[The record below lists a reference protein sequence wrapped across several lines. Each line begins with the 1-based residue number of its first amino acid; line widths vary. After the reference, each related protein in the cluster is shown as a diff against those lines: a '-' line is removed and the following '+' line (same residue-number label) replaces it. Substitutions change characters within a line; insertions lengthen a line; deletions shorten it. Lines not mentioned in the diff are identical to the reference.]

1 MLNVLFMGTPSFAVP
16 SLRAIL
22 KDPFFNVMAVVT
34 QPDRPAGRG
43 KRLTPPPV
51 KTVALE
57 EGVEVLQPASK
68 GELKYVVNSLNPDVI
83 VVVAYG
89 MILPPEVIYKPPYGA
104 VNLHASLLPK
114 YRGPAPIERA
124 ILAGEKFT
132 GNTVIL
138 INEKMDEGDI
148 LSCET
153 VPIEPTDNRITLADK
168 LAGKGASLL
177 VKTLKE
183 WVSGCLKPEPQS
195 GEPTYAPFIE
205 KEERR
210 ICWKADAESVR
221 NRIRAFY
228 PDAYTLFREM
238 RIKIMDADVVEGYG
252 YPGEIIS
259 DKELIIACG
268 EGALRIKELI
278 SPKGRKVKG
287 EDFLRGYGNI
297 RGEVLK

>member
-1 MLNVLFMGTPSFAVP
+1 
-16 SLRAIL
+16 
-22 KDPFFNVMAVVT
+22 
-34 QPDRPAGRG
+34 
-43 KRLTPPPV
+43 
-51 KTVALE
+51 
-57 EGVEVLQPASK
+57 
-68 GELKYVVNSLNPDVI
+68 
-83 VVVAYG
+83 

-259 DKELIIACG
+259 DKELIR
-268 EGALRIKELI
+268 ERT
-278 SPKGRKVKG
+278 
-287 EDFLRGYGNI
+287 F
-297 RGEVLK
+297 